1 MKKTRLFSLLLA
13 GLLTLSLAAGCS
25 AGAAAGSDGTLKATA
40 AVSETS
46 DTAPAGTEAAA
57 TSAQASAE
65 FSADTS
71 PVETRDMA
79 GRKIHLDKPAEKIVA
94 LTASD
99 CEILYAIG
107 AGDKLVGR
115 GEYCDYPADVT
126 KLPSVE
132 SGAETNIE
140 QIIALD
146 PDVVVMNF
154 MAQTKEQVTA
164 LENAGITVVMNNA
177 VTIDDIYTSITLL
190 GAVTGKNTEAESVIN
205 TMKSVFAGIGPSP
218 ETTGKTVYFEVSP
231 LEYGLWTAGKGT
243 FMDEIA
249 GILGLTNIFA
259 DVDGWGEVSQEQVI
273 ERNPDYIVTI
283 AMYSGQGSTPV
294 DEIAGRDGWKNISAV
309 KNGRI
314 YNADSNEISRPGP
327 RIADAAKALSDFVEA
342 NG

>member
-1 MKKTRLFSLLLA
+1 MKKTKLFSLLLA
-13 GLLTLSLAAGCS
+13 GILTLSAAGCS
-25 AGAAAGSDGTLKATA
+25 AGAVSGTTESSTAAGTTAFSAASSDAADSSTA
-40 AVSETS
+40 V
-46 DTAPAGTEAAA
+46 AA
-57 TSAQASAE
+57 TTGSS
-65 FSADTS
+65 SIHVT
-71 PVETRDMA
+71 DMA
-79 GRKIHLDKPAEKIVA
+79 GREIVLDKPAEKIVA
-94 LTASD
+94 VTASD

-115 GEYCDYPADVT
+115 GEYCDYPAEVAS
-126 KLPSVE
+126 LPSVE
-132 SGAETNIE
+132 SGAETNVE
-140 QIIALD
+140 QIIALN
-146 PDVVVMNF
+146 PDVVIMNF

-190 GAVTGKNTEAESVIN
+190 GAVTGKDGEAASVISG
-205 TMKSVFAGIGPSP
+205 MKSVFDGIGQSS
-218 ETTGKTVYFEVSP
+218 EITGKTVYFEVSP

-249 GILGLTNIFA
+249 GLLGLTNIFA

-283 AMYSGQGSTPV
+283 AMYTGDGVKPV
-294 DEIAGRDGWKNISAV
+294 DEIAGRMGWQNISAV

-327 RIADAAKALSDFVEA
+327 RIADAARALYDFVEA

>member
-1 MKKTRLFSLLLA
+1 MKKTKLFSLLLA
-13 GLLTLSLAAGCS
+13 GILTLSMSAGCS
-25 AGAAAGSDGTLKATA
+25 ASAAKNTADSTRAASALPASTDASSLTTA
-40 AVSETS
+40 APASDVSDAS
-46 DTAPAGTEAAA
+46 GIHA
-57 TSAQASAE
+57 T
-65 FSADTS
+65 
-71 PVETRDMA
+71 DMA
-79 GRKIHLDKPAEKIVA
+79 GREIVLDKPAAKIVA

-115 GEYCDYPADVT
+115 GEYCDYPAEVAA
-126 KLPSVE
+126 LPSVE

-146 PDVVVMNF
+146 PDVVIMNF

-177 VTIDDIYTSITLL
+177 VTIEDIYTSITLL
-190 GAVTGKNTEAESVIN
+190 GTVTGKDSEAAQVIGN
-205 TMKSVFAGIGPSP
+205 MKSVFSGIGQSS
-218 ETTGKTVYFEVSP
+218 ETVGKTVYFEVSP

-249 GILGLTNIFA
+249 GLLGLTNIFA

-283 AMYSGQGSTPV
+283 AMYTGDGVPPV
-294 DEIAGRDGWKNISAV
+294 DEIAGRDGWQNISAV

-327 RIADAAKALSDFVEA
+327 RIADAAKAFYDFVEA